1 MKVNPPAYKIIRPDE
16 YLLPILLSV
25 PHCGTYFPEDL
36 HKHFD
41 QKHLQYPD
49 DTDWFVDK
57 LYDFAPALGITM
69 IVAQYSRYVI
79 DLNRDPSGKPLYA
92 DGRTTTQ
99 LVPTHTFFGQPL
111 YPQMLPTDE
120 DIQLRKERF
129 FYPYHL
135 QLREELQQLQ
145 KTFSHVILWDAHS
158 IRQFVPTIRE
168 DPFPDL
174 ILGSHNGCSASS
186 ELIRIAVSHL
196 SEDKTYDFRENDPF
210 KGGYITRH
218 YGNPHQGIHALQLEM
233 AKSLYMDEETST
245 YIPNCAAKIRTIL
258 IETLSALASQLKIQ
272 V

>member
-25 PHCGTYFPEDL
+25 PHCGTYFPENL

-69 IVAQYSRYVI
+69 IVAHYSRYVI

-129 FYPYHL
+129 LSISSPTSRRATAAPENFPSCSF
-135 QLREELQQLQ
+135 
-145 KTFSHVILWDAHS
+145 KGCHS
-158 IRQFVPTIRE
+158 IRQLFQL
-168 DPFPDL
+168 F
-174 ILGSHNGCSASS
+174 G
-186 ELIRIAVSHL
+186 
-196 SEDKTYDFRENDPF
+196 K
-210 KGGYITRH
+210 
-218 YGNPHQGIHALQLEM
+218 IH
-233 AKSLYMDEETST
+233 
-245 YIPNCAAKIRTIL
+245 
-258 IETLSALASQLKIQ
+258 SQT
-272 V
+272 

>member
-92 DGRTTTQ
+92 MRMVVRQLNLFLHIRFLGNYYILRCFPLKKISNFARSVFFSISSPTSRRDPAAPENLPSCSFMGCSFYTSVCSHYSGRSI
-99 LVPTHTFFGQPL
+99 PRP
-111 YPQMLPTDE
+111 D
-120 DIQLRKERF
+120 LRKPKWLQRF
-129 FYPYHL
+129 L
-135 QLREELQQLQ
+135 
-145 KTFSHVILWDAHS
+145 
-158 IRQFVPTIRE
+158 
-168 DPFPDL
+168 
-174 ILGSHNGCSASS
+174 
-186 ELIRIAVSHL
+186 
-196 SEDKTYDFRENDPF
+196 
-210 KGGYITRH
+210 
-218 YGNPHQGIHALQLEM
+218 
-233 AKSLYMDEETST
+233 
-245 YIPNCAAKIRTIL
+245 
-258 IETLSALASQLKIQ
+258 
-272 V
+272 